1 MQDVMG
7 KCGKMAPFSSVL
19 KAYDMNEVSSMA
31 LAAINYQVC
40 VLFSEM
46 GSIYHFIEKVPLC

>member
-1 MQDVMG
+1 
-7 KCGKMAPFSSVL
+7 MAPFSSVL

-31 LAAINYQVC
+31 LAAINYRVC